1 MNFLTFWRGVKAG
14 VKNFF
19 RNGWLSVATI
29 SIIVL
34 TLFLINIVFL
44 ITVVSNKTLEN
55 VQDKIDVSLYL
66 KAESEER
73 EIKSLEETIKKIE
86 GVKETRYISKEEA
99 LADFKEKHKNDEV
112 ILKSI
117 EELGNPLQPSFS
129 IKINNPEDYNP
140 VFIKIKE
147 NDVKGII
154 SDVDYYSEKK
164 PIVEKLS
171 EITRSIRKVGIVIV
185 LIFAAIA
192 VLVTFNSVRLTMHN
206 YRREVEIMKLVGAGH
221 WFIRLPFI
229 VEGMLYGFFSA
240 WISILIFYPLIYFI
254 SPYLNKAIEVMDIVE
269 YLNSNA
275 LKIIA
280 IQLLSGIFLG
290 AFSSLIAI
298 RKYLKI

>member
-14 VKNFF
+14 IKNFF

-44 ITVVSNKTLEN
+44 ITVVSNRTLEN

-66 KAESEER
+66 KAEADDSA
-73 EIKSLEETIKKIE
+73 IKSLEEDIRKIA
-86 GVKETRYISKEEA
+86 GVKDLNFISKEVA
-99 LADFKEKHKNDEV
+99 LQDFKEKHKDDEI

-129 IKINNPEDYNP
+129 IKMENPEEYQR
-140 VFIKIKE
+140 VFQKIKE
-147 NDVKGII
+147 LDVKGLT
-154 SDVDYYSEKK
+154 SDIDYYSQKK
-164 PIVEKLS
+164 PVVEKLS
-171 EITRSIRKVGIVIV
+171 SITKSIRKVGIFVV
-185 LIFAAIA
+185 LIFATIA

-240 WISILIFYPLIYFI
+240 WISILIFYPLIYFL
-254 SPYLNKAIEVMDIVE
+254 SPYLNRAVEVMDIVQ
-269 YLNSNA
+269 YLNENA
-275 LKIIA
+275 IKIVA

-290 AFSSLIAI
+290 ALSSLIAI

>member
-66 KAESEER
+66 KAEADESGIR
-73 EIKSLEETIKKIE
+73 SLEADIRKID
-86 GVKETRYISKEEA
+86 GVKDLRYVSKEEA
-99 LADFKEKHKNDEV
+99 LEDFKDKHKNDEI

-129 IKINNPEDYNP
+129 IKMDKPENYQQI
-140 VFIKIKE
+140 FQRIKE

-154 SDVDYYSEKK
+154 SDVDYYSQKK
-164 PIVEKLS
+164 PVVEKLS
-171 EITRSIRKVGIVIV
+171 EITKSIRKIGIFVV
-185 LIFAAIA
+185 VIFAVIA

-240 WISILIFYPLIYFI
+240 WISILIFYPLIYFL
-254 SPYLNKAIEVMDIVE
+254 SPYLNRAVEVMDIVQ

-275 LKIIA
+275 LEIVL
-280 IQLLSGIFLG
+280 IQLFSGIFLG
-290 AFSSLIAI
+290 ALSSLIAI

>member
-66 KAESEER
+66 KAEASEADIR
-73 EIKSLEETIKKIE
+73 DLETEIKKID
-86 GVKETRYISKEEA
+86 GIKNLRYVSKEAA
-99 LADFKEKHKNDEV
+99 LDDFKEKHKNDEI

-129 IKINNPEDYNP
+129 IKMDKPENYQQI
-140 VFIKIKE
+140 FQQIKE
-147 NDVKGII
+147 NDVRGIV
-154 SDVDYYSEKK
+154 SDVDYYSQKK
-164 PIVEKLS
+164 PVVEKLS
-171 EITRSIRKVGIVIV
+171 EITKSIRKVGILVVI
-185 LIFAAIA
+185 IFATIA

-240 WISILIFYPLIYFI
+240 WISILIFYPLIYFL
-254 SPYLNKAIEVMDIVE
+254 SPYLNRAVEVIDIVE
-269 YLNSNA
+269 YLNANA
-275 LKIIA
+275 IEIVA
-280 IQLLSGIFLG
+280 IQLFSGIFLG
-290 AFSSLIAI
+290 ALSSLIAI

>member
-66 KAESEER
+66 KADADESS
-73 EIKSLEETIKKIE
+73 IKNLESDIKKIG
-86 GVKETRYISKEEA
+86 GVKDLKFVSKEEA
-99 LADFKEKHKNDEV
+99 LQDFKEKHKNDEI

-129 IKINNPEDYNP
+129 IKMDRPEEYQQIFQK
-140 VFIKIKE
+140 VKE
-147 NDVKGII
+147 NDIKGVI
-154 SDVDYYSEKK
+154 SDVDYYSQKK
-164 PIVEKLS
+164 PVVEKLS
-171 EITRSIRKVGIVIV
+171 EITKSIRKIGLLVVA
-185 LIFAAIA
+185 IFAAIA

-240 WISILIFYPLIYFI
+240 WISILIFYPLIYFL
-254 SPYLNKAIEVMDIVE
+254 SPYLNRAIEVMDIVE

-275 LKIIA
+275 IKIVA
-280 IQLLSGIFLG
+280 IQLFCGVFLG
-290 AFSSLIAI
+290 ALSSLIAI

>member
-66 KAESEER
+66 KADADESS
-73 EIKSLEETIKKIE
+73 IKNLESDIKKIG
-86 GVKETRYISKEEA
+86 GVKDLKFVSKEEA
-99 LADFKEKHKNDEV
+99 LQDFKEKHKNDEI

-129 IKINNPEDYNP
+129 IKMDRPEEYQQIFQK
-140 VFIKIKE
+140 VKE
-147 NDVKGII
+147 NDIKGVI
-154 SDVDYYSEKK
+154 SDVDYYSQKK
-164 PIVEKLS
+164 PVVEKLS
-171 EITRSIRKVGIVIV
+171 EITKSIRKIGLLVVA
-185 LIFAAIA
+185 IFAAIA

-240 WISILIFYPLIYFI
+240 WISILIFYPLIYFL
-254 SPYLNKAIEVMDIVE
+254 SPYLNRAIEVMDIVE

-275 LKIIA
+275 IEIVA
-280 IQLLSGIFLG
+280 IQLFCGVFLG
-290 AFSSLIAI
+290 ALSSLIAI